1 MTDYLL
7 HPSFLKKPI
16 PTQIAIVK
24 CCERFTKGRPKSVHV
39 IEKGN
44 VPLKNLH
51 LECGPWNKHPMSTQM
66 STKFLM
72 IILVHGMLFKILE
85 NDNTEES
92 VKEAV
97 AKALIRTL
105 APRKMPK
112 GIFRLAA
119 FQCGGPSICNKI
131 VKYLKKVSKYSVTGS
146 LRDKTQRL
154 THFKGLITCRMVI
167 TCSSYCCTNGTE
179 NIPI

>member
-1 MTDYLL
+1 
-7 HPSFLKKPI
+7 
-16 PTQIAIVK
+16 
-24 CCERFTKGRPKSVHV
+24 
-39 IEKGN
+39 
-44 VPLKNLH
+44 
-51 LECGPWNKHPMSTQM
+51 
-66 STKFLM
+66 
-72 IILVHGMLFKILE
+72 MLFKILE

-92 VKEAV
+92 VKDAV

-131 VKYLKKVSKYSVTGS
+131 VKYLKKVSKYSVTGRS
-146 LRDKTQRL
+146 GST